1 MSAAVGFALV
11 LDPMDELAGAVGR
24 VEDWLLF
31 AECDSDGAEI
41 ALHAGATAAGA
52 MSLALAEAAGAAPR
66 LYALGGHLELAP
78 LTVVPGDLGAA
89 VAAVHRGLLAV
100 PELRPPSGTLRALE
114 LLHRCAV
121 CSRRADGAV
130 LAVAVAPGPASVR
143 FDVDGYRAYER
154 FARAVLV
161 DPLERFAALGSPS
174 LLGTPDEPATP
185 ELGL

>member
-1 MSAAVGFALV
+1 MSAAADFALV

-24 VEDWLLF
+24 VEDWMLF

-41 ALHAGATAAGA
+41 ALHAGATAASA

-66 LYALGGHLELAP
+66 LYAPDGHSELAA
-78 LTVVPGDLGAA
+78 LAVVPGDLGAA
-89 VAAVHRGLLAV
+89 VAALHRGLLAL
-100 PELRPPSGTLRALE
+100 PELRPPPGTLGALE
-114 LLHRCAV
+114 LLNRCAV

-130 LAVAVAPGPASVR
+130 LAVAVAPGPLSVSL
-143 FDVDGYRAYER
+143 DVEGYRAYGR

-174 LLGTPDEPATP
+174 LQGTPAAPLSP
-185 ELGL
+185 EVGL